1 MITIQNLHFQYG
13 KCKVFNGVSTS
24 LHKGHVYGILGK
36 NGTGKSTLLYSI
48 AGLLKPAS
56 GSIRVNGYQPDQ
68 RHPDFLKEVFM
79 VPEEFHLPDIS
90 IKSFVKY
97 YAPFYPRF
105 DPDAFHSYMTV
116 FEMEKATK
124 LQHMSYGQ
132 RKKVFIS
139 FGLASNVSVLLMDEP
154 SNGLDIIGKSQLRKI
169 IASAIT
175 DDKVMLISSH
185 QVKDLENL
193 IDEVVIMDN
202 TKIVLKENLDLIASK
217 LSFRI
222 SFNELELADA
232 LYTEPVLRGFAVVS
246 PGNDQ
251 QETKVDLELLY
262 KATMQDPERMKA
274 VLTLND

>member
-1 MITIQNLHFQYG
+1 MIDIRNLHFQYG
-13 KCKVFNGVSTS
+13 KRKVFSGVSTS

-48 AGLLKPAS
+48 AGLLKPVS

-68 RHPDFLKEVFM
+68 RHPDFLKDVFM
-79 VPEEFHLPDIS
+79 VPEEFYLPDIS

-97 YAPFYPRF
+97 YAPFYPKF
-105 DPDAFHSYMTV
+105 DSDAFYSYMSV
-116 FEMEKATK
+116 FEMEKETL
-124 LQHMSYGQ
+124 LQQMSYGQ

-154 SNGLDIIGKSQLRKI
+154 SNGLDIIGKGQLRKI
-169 IASAIT
+169 IAGAIT
-175 DDKVMLISSH
+175 DDKVILISSH

-193 IDEVVIMDN
+193 IDEVVIMDD
-202 TKIVLKENLDLIASK
+202 TKIILKENLDLIATR

-222 SFNELELADA
+222 SFNELELAEA
-232 LYTEPVLRGFAVVS
+232 LYTEPVLRGFAIVS
-246 PGNDQ
+246 PGNDKD
-251 QETKVDLELLY
+251 ESKVDLELLY
-262 KATMQDPERMKA
+262 KATMQDPEKMKA